1 MMKTMF
7 AIKANRALLTAAGLL
22 IGAANLLAQNGPP
35 QGDFDP
41 AQMRQRIM
49 ERIRE
54 ALDVKEDTEW
64 QAVSERIAKVMD
76 ARRAARGPG
85 GPGGLGRPGGAPPPG
100 GAAPREG
107 NGPGSTD
114 AAPGA
119 GGP

>member
-7 AIKANRALLTAAGLL
+7 GIKANRALLTAAGLL

-41 AQMRQRIM
+41 AQMRQRMM

-54 ALDVKEDTEW
+54 ALDVKEDAEW
-64 QAVSERIAKVMD
+64 QSVSERVTKVMD

-85 GPGGLGRPGGAPPPG
+85 GPGAFSGPGGGPPPG
-100 GAAPREG
+100 ARAPRASTGRAAAPSDEV
-107 NGPGSTD
+107 
-114 AAPGA
+114 A
-119 GGP
+119 

>member
-7 AIKANRALLTAAGLL
+7 DFKAIRALAAAAGLL
-22 IGAANLLAQNGPP
+22 IGAANLLAQNRPP

-41 AQMRQRIM
+41 AQMRQRMM

-64 QAVSERIAKVMD
+64 QAVSERINKVMD

-85 GPGGLGRPGGAPPPG
+85 GPGGFGGPGGGPAP
-100 GAAPREG
+100 A
-107 NGPGSTD
+107 
-114 AAPGA
+114 
-119 GGP
+119 